1 MDNNLGC
8 GKKRYR
14 TTVYSIQL
22 PNMSNLNTQAV
33 NIEKCFDAPIN
44 RHFNLDEDPDVLKE
58 LLEEKRSLNT
68 QRAYLKDLTD
78 FFRSMAKSEPT
89 PDVVLEFLHLEER
102 QAIEVVTKY
111 KTKMRRGE
119 GCAKGNPLS
128 EATINRRLA
137 AIKALVE
144 KGRARGVCAYHL
156 SDIKC
161 DPQEKYRDTTGIDV
175 AAFRCI
181 LNQCDRSTLQGLRD
195 YTILRLLW
203 ENALRRDELCSFN
216 LEHLFLSQGK
226 VSIKAKGQG
235 NTRVLVDVSQAIASI
250 LQSWLNES
258 EGVIRIKD
266 KNGSFPVFVALDKN
280 SIGKRLTGEA
290 IRRIVVKYSQKAGIS
305 KVMSPHRCRHAAIT
319 AYLDASDGDVRGA
332 QAFSR
337 HKDSRTLSKY
347 DDNRHQKQKH
357 VTAKLADMLD

>member
-1 MDNNLGC
+1 
-8 GKKRYR
+8 
-14 TTVYSIQL
+14 
-22 PNMSNLNTQAV
+22 MSNLNTQAA
-33 NIEKCFDAPIN
+33 NIEKCLDVPIA

-78 FFRSMAKSEPT
+78 FFRSMAESDPT
-89 PDVVLEFLHLEER
+89 PDIVLEFLHLQER
-102 QAIEVVTKY
+102 EAIAIVTKY

-119 GCAKGNPLS
+119 GCIKGKPLS

-137 AIKALVE
+137 AVKALVE
-144 KGRARGVCAYHL
+144 KGRARGICNYHL

-161 DPQEKYRDTTGIDV
+161 DPQEKYRDTTGVD
-175 AAFRCI
+175 AGTFRRI

-195 YTILRLLW
+195 YSILRLLW
-203 ENALRRDELCSFN
+203 ENALRRDELCSLN
-216 LEHLFLSQGK
+216 LEHLFLSQCNL
-226 VSIKAKGQG
+226 SIKAKGKG
-235 NTRVLVDVSQAIASI
+235 NTRVLIDISQAIADI
-250 LQSWLNES
+250 LKSWLS
-258 EGVIRIKD
+258 SSQCVTRIKD
-266 KNGSFPVFVALDKN
+266 DSGSFPIFVALDKN

-290 IRRIVVKYSQKAGIS
+290 IRRIVVKYSKKAGVA
-305 KVMSPHRCRHAAIT
+305 KTMSPHRCRHSAIT

-337 HKDSRTLSKY
+337 HSDARTLSRY

-357 VTAKLADMLD
+357 VTKALADMLD